1 MPVEDFLLRA
11 FVYVDYNL
19 LVNRIAIFSVISWI
33 GSIGSLYNFLLFT
46 SFSEVSNG

>member
-19 LVNRIAIFSVISWI
+19 LVDRIAIFSVISCVGI
-33 GSIGSLYNFLLFT
+33 TGFFDNFLL
-46 SFSEVSNG
+46 